1 LRVIWKNRAV
11 TERKKRI
18 VRSWNRALPD
28 AGMDTLKII
37 PLGGLGEFGL
47 NMMLLEYGDA
57 AVAIDCG
64 LMFPGAD
71 LLGIDLV
78 IPDVSYLIERRDK
91 LKAIVLTHAH
101 EDHVG
106 ALPFI
111 LEHFNVPIF
120 GTRLTLG
127 LLANKLRE
135 HDLEDTVDVR
145 QITAG
150 APWDIAPFRI
160 EGIRVTH
167 SLMDCLALAVETPI
181 GTVIHTGDFKIDNT
195 PMEGEMFDFQRFAAY
210 GERGVLLLLSD
221 STNVERTGHTPS
233 EREVGSN
240 LEQIIQSSTGKVLV
254 STFSSSIPRIQ
265 QVVEISERS
274 DRRVVLS
281 GRSMIRNSQVAAE
294 LGYLHLPRNAM
305 TESDRWQDL
314 PESRLTFLTTGSQ
327 GEPLSALHRIA
338 LNDHKNI
345 KITPGDTVIL
355 SSKFIPGNEKTI
367 SNLIDH
373 LYRRGA
379 EVHYEKVSEI
389 HVSGHASQEEL
400 KIMLQL
406 TRPRYFVPI
415 HGEYRHLVRHR
426 RLAQEVGIPAE
437 NCFILE
443 DGDVL
448 ELSAQSAQKTTS
460 IQVGKVFVDGKGVG
474 DVGDIVIR
482 DRRHLSEDGM
492 VLAVM
497 AIHQQSGELVAGPDM
512 ISRGFMSAEE
522 SEEVLEHAK
531 KVVLET
537 LGAMNRETRTD
548 PAELKEEVRRALR
561 RFFRKKLERHPV
573 VLPYII
579 ET

>member
-1 LRVIWKNRAV
+1 
-11 TERKKRI
+11 
-18 VRSWNRALPD
+18 
-28 AGMDTLKII
+28 
-37 PLGGLGEFGL
+37 
-47 NMMLLEYGDA
+47 
-57 AVAIDCG
+57 
-64 LMFPGAD
+64 
-71 LLGIDLV
+71 
-78 IPDVSYLIERRDK
+78 
-91 LKAIVLTHAH
+91 
-101 EDHVG
+101 
-106 ALPFI
+106 
-111 LEHFNVPIF
+111 
-120 GTRLTLG
+120 
-127 LLANKLRE
+127 
-135 HDLEDTVDVR
+135 
-145 QITAG
+145 
-150 APWDIAPFRI
+150 
-160 EGIRVTH
+160 
-167 SLMDCLALAVETPI
+167 
-181 GTVIHTGDFKIDNT
+181 
-195 PMEGEMFDFQRFAAY
+195 MEGEMFDFQRFAAY
-210 GERGVLLLLSD
+210 GEKGVLLLLSD
-221 STNVERTGHTPS
+221 STNVERPGHTPS
-233 EREVGSN
+233 EREVGTN

-265 QVVEISERS
+265 QVVDISQRC
-274 DRRVVLS
+274 DRRIVLS
-281 GRSMIRNSQVAAE
+281 GRSMIRNSQVASE
-294 LGYLHLPRNAM
+294 LGYLNLPRSAM

-314 PESRLTFLTTGSQ
+314 AADRLTFLTTGSQ
-327 GEPLSALHRIA
+327 GEPLSALHRVA
-338 LNDHKNI
+338 LNDHKTI
-345 KITPGDTVIL
+345 KIDPGDTVIL
-355 SSKFIPGNEKTI
+355 SSKFIPGNERTI

-406 TRPRYFVPI
+406 TRPRYFVPV

-426 RLAQEVGIPAE
+426 RLAQEVGIPEA

-448 ELSAQSAQKTTS
+448 ELTANSAQKITP

-497 AIHQQSGELVAGPDM
+497 AIHQQTGELVAGPDL
-512 ISRGFMSAEE
+512 ISRGFMRVEE

-537 LGAMNRETRTD
+537 LSGMNRETRTD
-548 PAELKEEVRRALR
+548 PAELKEEVRKALR

>member
-1 LRVIWKNRAV
+1 
-11 TERKKRI
+11 
-18 VRSWNRALPD
+18 
-28 AGMDTLKII
+28 
-37 PLGGLGEFGL
+37 
-47 NMMLLEYGDA
+47 MMLLEYGDA
-57 AVAIDCG
+57 AIAIDCG

-78 IPDVSYLIERRDK
+78 IPDVSYLLEKKDK

-106 ALPFI
+106 ALPY
-111 LEHFNVPIF
+111 LLDQLSVPIF

-127 LLANKLRE
+127 LINNKLRE
-135 HDLEDTVDVR
+135 HDLDDVVDAREV
-145 QITAG
+145 TAG
-150 APWDIAPFRI
+150 RPWKIAPFEI

-167 SLMDCLALAVETPI
+167 SLIDCLAFAIETPI

-210 GERGVLLLLSD
+210 GEKGVLLLLSD
-221 STNVERTGHTPS
+221 STNVERAGYTPS
-233 EREVGSN
+233 EREVGRS
-240 LEQIIQSSTGKVLV
+240 LQQIFQESSGKILV

-265 QVVEISERS
+265 QVVDISES
-274 DRRVVLS
+274 CNRRVILS
-281 GRSMIRNSQVAAE
+281 GRSMIRNSQVASE
-294 LGYLHLPRNAM
+294 LGYLRLPRSFM
-305 TESDRWQDL
+305 TENERWHAL
-314 PESRLTFLTTGSQ
+314 PPERLTFLTTGSQ
-327 GEPLSALHRIA
+327 GEPLSVLHRVA
-338 LNDHKNI
+338 LDDHKSI
-345 KITPGDTVIL
+345 KIEPGDTVIL

-367 SNLIDH
+367 SNLINH

-400 KIMLQL
+400 KTMLQL
-406 TRPRYFVPI
+406 TRPRYFVPV

-426 RLAQEVGIPAE
+426 KLAQDVGLPE
-437 NCFILE
+437 DHCFILE

-448 ELSAQSAQKTTS
+448 EITATSAKKAQS
-460 IQVGKVFVDGKGVG
+460 IQAGRVFIDGKGVG
-474 DVGDIVIR
+474 DVGDVVIR

-497 AIHQQSGELVAGPDM
+497 AIHQQSGEIVAGPDL
-512 ISRGFMSAEE
+512 ISRGFMRDEE
-522 SEEVLEHAK
+522 GEEILEQARQ
-531 KVVLET
+531 VVLDT
-537 LGAMNRETRTD
+537 LAGINRETRTD
-548 PAELKEEVRRALR
+548 PAELQEEVRKSLR
-561 RFFRKKLERHPV
+561 RYFRKKLERRPV

>member
-1 LRVIWKNRAV
+1 MEPLR
-11 TERKKRI
+11 
-18 VRSWNRALPD
+18 
-28 AGMDTLKII
+28 II

-47 NMMLLEYGDA
+47 NMMLIEYGEA

-78 IPDVSYLIERRDK
+78 VPDVSYLLERK
-91 LKAIVLTHAH
+91 NYLKAIILTHAH

-106 ALPFI
+106 ALPYI
-111 LEHFNVPIF
+111 LKHLSVPIF

-127 LLANKLRE
+127 LLASKLEE
-135 HDLEDTVDVR
+135 HDLDDTADVR
-145 QITAG
+145 EITAG
-150 APWDIAPFRI
+150 KPWDIAPFRI

-167 SLMDCLALAVETPI
+167 SLMDCLALAIETPL

-210 GERGVLLLLSD
+210 GEKGVLLLLSD
-221 STNVERTGHTPS
+221 STNVERPGYTPS
-233 EREVGSN
+233 EREVGRN
-240 LEQIIQSSTGKVLV
+240 LEQIFQESSGKILV

-265 QVVEISERS
+265 QVVDISERCG
-274 DRRVVLS
+274 RRVVLS
-281 GRSMIRNSQVAAE
+281 GRSMIRNSQIASD
-294 LGYLHLPRNAM
+294 LGYLRLPRNFM
-305 TESDRWQDL
+305 TESERWHDL
-314 PESRLTFLTTGSQ
+314 PSAELTFLTTGSQ
-327 GEPLSALHRIA
+327 GEPLSVLHRVA
-338 LNDHKNI
+338 LDDHKTI
-345 KITPGDTVIL
+345 KIEPGDTVIL

-367 SNLIDH
+367 SNLINH

-400 KIMLQL
+400 KTMLQL

-415 HGEYRHLVRHR
+415 HGEYRHLVKHR
-426 RLAQEVGIPAE
+426 RLAQDVGVPEE

-448 ELSAQSAQKTTS
+448 ELTADGAHK
-460 IQVGKVFVDGKGVG
+460 IEPVQVGKVFVDGKGVG
-474 DVGDIVIR
+474 DVGDVVIR

-497 AIHQQSGELVAGPDM
+497 AIHQQSGELVAGPDL
-512 ISRGFMSAEE
+512 ISRGFMGDQF
-522 SEEVLEHAK
+522 SEEVLEQAR

-537 LGAMNRETRTD
+537 LSGMNRETRAD
-548 PAELKEEVRRALR
+548 SGELKEEVRKSLR
-561 RFFRKKLERHPV
+561 RYFRKRLERHPV

>member
-1 LRVIWKNRAV
+1 MH
-11 TERKKRI
+11 
-18 VRSWNRALPD
+18 P
-28 AGMDTLKII
+28 LKII

-47 NMMLLEYGDA
+47 NMMLIEYGDA
-57 AVAIDCG
+57 AIAVDCG
-64 LMFPGAD
+64 LMFPDAN

-78 IPDVSYLIERRDK
+78 IPDVSYLLNDSDK

-106 ALPFI
+106 ALPYI
-111 LEHFNVPIF
+111 LKHLDVPIY

-127 LLANKLRE
+127 LLANKLKE
-135 HDLEDTVDVR
+135 HDLEDSADIHE
-145 QITAG
+145 ITAG
-150 APWDIAPFRI
+150 EPWDIAPFRV

-167 SLMDCLALAVETPI
+167 SLMDCLALAIETPV
-181 GTVIHTGDFKIDNT
+181 GTIIHTGDFKIDNT

-210 GERGVLLLLSD
+210 GEKGVLLLLSD
-221 STNVERTGHTPS
+221 STNVERPGYTPS
-233 EREVGSN
+233 EREVAPQ
-240 LEQIIQSSTGKVLV
+240 LEQIFQHSTGKVLV

-265 QVVEISERS
+265 QILDISERC

-281 GRSMIRNSQVAAE
+281 GRSMIRNSQVAAD
-294 LGYLHLPRNAM
+294 LGYLHLPRSFM
-305 TESDRWQDL
+305 TESERWHDL
-314 PESRLTFLTTGSQ
+314 PAERLTFLTTGSQ

-338 LNDHKNI
+338 LDDHKTI
-345 KITPGDTVIL
+345 KVEPGDTVIL

-367 SNLIDH
+367 SNLINH

-379 EVHYEKVSEI
+379 QVHYEKVSEI

-400 KIMLQL
+400 KTMLQL

-426 RLAQEVGIPAE
+426 QLAQDVGLPE
-437 NCFILE
+437 ESCFILE

-448 ELSAQSAQKTTS
+448 ELTVNSAKKITPV
-460 IQVGKVFVDGKGVG
+460 QVGRVFVDGKGVG
-474 DVGDIVIR
+474 DVGDVVIR
-482 DRRHLSEDGM
+482 DRRHLSEGGM
-492 VLAVM
+492 VLVVM
-497 AIHQQSGELVAGPDM
+497 AIHQQSGELVAGPEL
-512 ISRGFMSAEE
+512 ISRGFMLAEE
-522 SEEVLEHAK
+522 SEEVLESAK
-531 KVVLET
+531 TEVMAT
-537 LGAMNRETRTD
+537 LNNMNRETRTD
-548 PAELKEEVRRALR
+548 PAELKEEVRKTLR

>member
-1 LRVIWKNRAV
+1 MEPLR
-11 TERKKRI
+11 
-18 VRSWNRALPD
+18 
-28 AGMDTLKII
+28 II

-47 NMMLLEYGDA
+47 NMMLIEYGEA

-78 IPDVSYLIERRDK
+78 VPDVNYLLEHKEK
-91 LKAIVLTHAH
+91 LKAIILTHAH
-101 EDHVG
+101 EDHIG
-106 ALPFI
+106 ALPYI
-111 LEHFNVPIF
+111 LKHLSAPIF

-127 LLANKLRE
+127 LLASKLEE
-135 HDLEDTVDVR
+135 HDLEDQADIHE
-145 QITAG
+145 ITAG
-150 APWDIAPFRI
+150 APWEIAPFRI
-160 EGIRVTH
+160 EGMRVTH

-181 GTVIHTGDFKIDNT
+181 VTVIHTGDFKIDNT

-210 GERGVLLLLSD
+210 GEKGVLLLLSD
-221 STNVERTGHTPS
+221 STNVERPGYTPS
-233 EREVGSN
+233 EREVGRN
-240 LEQIIQSSTGKVLV
+240 LEQIFQESTGKVLV

-265 QVVEISERS
+265 QVVDISERLG
-274 DRRVVLS
+274 RRMVLS
-281 GRSMIRNSQVAAE
+281 GRSMIRNGQIASD
-294 LGYLHLPRNAM
+294 LGYLRLPRSFM
-305 TESDRWQDL
+305 TENERWQEL
-314 PESRLTFLTTGSQ
+314 RSEQLTFLTTGSQ
-327 GEPLSALHRIA
+327 GEPLSVLHRVA
-338 LNDHKNI
+338 LDDHKTI
-345 KITPGDTVIL
+345 KLEPGDTVIL

-367 SNLIDH
+367 SNLINH

-400 KIMLQL
+400 KTMLQL

-426 RLAQEVGIPAE
+426 RLAQDVGVLE
-437 NCFILE
+437 KNCFILE

-448 ELSAQSAQKTTS
+448 ELTAHGARKTKPV
-460 IQVGKVFVDGKGVG
+460 QVGRVFVDGKGVG
-474 DVGDIVIR
+474 DVGDVVIR

-497 AIHQQSGELVAGPDM
+497 AIHQQSGELVAGPDL
-512 ISRGFMSAEE
+512 ISRGFMGDEYGEE
-522 SEEVLEHAK
+522 ILEQAR

-537 LGAMNRETRTD
+537 LGGMNRETRTD
-548 PAELKEEVRRALR
+548 PAELQEEVRKSLR
-561 RFFRKKLERHPV
+561 RYFRKRLERHPV

>member
-1 LRVIWKNRAV
+1 MEPLR
-11 TERKKRI
+11 
-18 VRSWNRALPD
+18 
-28 AGMDTLKII
+28 II

-47 NMMLLEYGDA
+47 NMMLLEHGDSA
-57 AVAIDCG
+57 IAIDCG

-78 IPDVSYLIERRDK
+78 IPDVNYLLERQNK

-101 EDHVG
+101 EDHIG
-106 ALPFI
+106 ALPYI
-111 LEHFNVPIF
+111 LKHLSVPIF

-127 LLANKLRE
+127 LLANKLKE
-135 HDLEDTVDVR
+135 HDLDDTADIR
-145 QITAG
+145 EITAG
-150 APWDIAPFRI
+150 QPWDIAPFRI

-167 SLMDCLALAVETPI
+167 SLMDCLALAIETPM

-210 GERGVLLLLSD
+210 GEKGVLLLLSD
-221 STNVERTGHTPS
+221 STNVERSGYTPS
-233 EREVGSN
+233 EREVGGN
-240 LEQIIQSSTGKVLV
+240 LEQIIQHSTGKVLV

-265 QVVEISERS
+265 QVIDISERS
-274 DRRVVLS
+274 GRRVVLS
-281 GRSMIRNSQVAAE
+281 GRSMIRNSQVASE
-294 LGYLHLPRNAM
+294 LGYLHLPRNFM
-305 TESDRWQDL
+305 TENERWHDL
-314 PESRLTFLTTGSQ
+314 PSHQLTFLTTGSQ
-327 GEPLSALHRIA
+327 GEPLSVLHRVA
-338 LNDHKNI
+338 LDDHKTI
-345 KITPGDTVIL
+345 KVAPGDTVIL

-367 SNLIDH
+367 SNLINH

-400 KIMLQL
+400 KTMLQL

-426 RLAQEVGIPAE
+426 RLAQDVGLPEE

-448 ELSAQSAQKTTS
+448 ELTAHGAHKVEP
-460 IQVGKVFVDGKGVG
+460 IRVGRVFVDGKGVG
-474 DVGDIVIR
+474 DVGDVVIR

-497 AIHQQSGELVAGPDM
+497 AIHQQSGELVAGPDL
-512 ISRGFMSAEE
+512 ISRGFMREE
-522 SEEVLEHAK
+522 EGEEILEQAR

-537 LGAMNRETRTD
+537 LSEINRETRTD
-548 PAELKEEVRRALR
+548 PAELQEEVRKALR
-561 RFFRKKLERHPV
+561 RYFRKRLERHPV

>member
-1 LRVIWKNRAV
+1 
-11 TERKKRI
+11 
-18 VRSWNRALPD
+18 
-28 AGMDTLKII
+28 MDTLKII

-47 NMMLLEYGDA
+47 NMMLVEYGDSA
-57 AVAIDCG
+57 IAIDCG

-78 IPDVSYLIERRDK
+78 IPDVSYLIEHRDK

-106 ALPFI
+106 ALPYI

-150 APWDIAPFRI
+150 APWDVAPFRI

-167 SLMDCLALAVETPI
+167 SLMDCLALAVETPV

-210 GERGVLLLLSD
+210 GEKGVLLLLSD
-221 STNVERTGHTPS
+221 STNVERAGHTPS

-240 LEQIIQSSTGKVLV
+240 LEQIIQSSSGKVLV

-265 QVVEISERS
+265 QVVDISARC

-294 LGYLHLPRNAM
+294 LGYLDLPRSAM
-305 TESDRWQDL
+305 TENDRWQDL

-327 GEPLSALHRIA
+327 GEPLSALHRVA
-338 LNDHKNI
+338 LNDHKSI

-367 SNLIDH
+367 ANLIDH

-379 EVHYEKVSEI
+379 DVHYEKVSEI

-448 ELSAQSAQKTTS
+448 ELTAQGAQKTTP

-497 AIHQQSGELVAGPDM
+497 AIHQQSGDLVAGPDM
-512 ISRGFMSAEE
+512 ISRGFMRAEE

-537 LGAMNRETRTD
+537 LNGMNRETRTD

>member
-1 LRVIWKNRAV
+1 
-11 TERKKRI
+11 
-18 VRSWNRALPD
+18 
-28 AGMDTLKII
+28 MDNLKII

-47 NMMLLEYGDA
+47 NMMLIEYGDA
-57 AVAIDCG
+57 AIAIDCG

-106 ALPFI
+106 ALPYV
-111 LEHFNVPIF
+111 LEHFDVPIY

-150 APWDIAPFRI
+150 EPWDVGPFRI

-210 GERGVLLLLSD
+210 GEKGVLLLLSD
-221 STNVERTGHTPS
+221 STNVERPGHTPS
-233 EREVGSN
+233 EREVGTN

-265 QVVEISERS
+265 QVVDISQRC
-274 DRRVVLS
+274 DRRIVLS
-281 GRSMIRNSQVAAE
+281 GRSMIRNSQVASE
-294 LGYLHLPRNAM
+294 LGYLNLPRSAM

-314 PESRLTFLTTGSQ
+314 AADRLTFLTTGSQ
-327 GEPLSALHRIA
+327 GEPLSALHRVA
-338 LNDHKNI
+338 LNDHKTI
-345 KITPGDTVIL
+345 KIDPGDTVIL
-355 SSKFIPGNEKTI
+355 SSKFIPGNERTI

-406 TRPRYFVPI
+406 TRPRYFVPV

-426 RLAQEVGIPAE
+426 RLAQEVGIPEA

-448 ELSAQSAQKTTS
+448 ELTANSAQKITP

-497 AIHQQSGELVAGPDM
+497 AIHQQTGELVAGPDL
-512 ISRGFMSAEE
+512 ISRGFMRVEE

-537 LGAMNRETRTD
+537 LSGMNRETRTD
-548 PAELKEEVRRALR
+548 PAELKEEVRKALR

>member
-1 LRVIWKNRAV
+1 
-11 TERKKRI
+11 
-18 VRSWNRALPD
+18 
-28 AGMDTLKII
+28 MDTLKII

-57 AVAIDCG
+57 AIAIDCG
-64 LMFPGAD
+64 LMFPSAD

-106 ALPFI
+106 ALPYI
-111 LEHFNVPIF
+111 LEHFDVPIF

-127 LLANKLRE
+127 LLANRLRE
-135 HDLEDTVDVR
+135 HDLEETVDVR

-150 APWDIAPFRI
+150 VPWDVAPFRI

-167 SLMDCLALAVETPI
+167 SLMDCLALAIETPI

-210 GERGVLLLLSD
+210 GEKGVLLLLSD

-233 EREVGSN
+233 EREVGTN
-240 LEQIIQSSTGKVLV
+240 LEQIIQSSKGKVLV
-254 STFSSSIPRIQ
+254 STFASSIPRIQ
-265 QVVEISERS
+265 QVVDISSRC

-281 GRSMIRNSQVAAE
+281 GRSMIRNSQVASE
-294 LGYLHLPRNAM
+294 LGYLQLPRNAM
-305 TESDRWQDL
+305 TESDRWQDQ
-314 PESRLTFLTTGSQ
+314 PADRLTFLTTGSQ
-327 GEPLSALHRIA
+327 GEPLSALHRVA
-338 LNDHKNI
+338 LNDHKTI
-345 KITPGDTVIL
+345 KIDQGDTVIL

-367 SNLIDH
+367 SNLINH

-426 RLAQEVGIPAE
+426 RLAQDVGIPQE

-448 ELSAQSAQKTTS
+448 ELTANNAQKTS
-460 IQVGKVFVDGKGVG
+460 PIQVGKVFVDGRGVG

-482 DRRHLSEDGM
+482 DRRHLSEGGM

-497 AIHQQSGELVAGPDM
+497 AIHQQSGELVAGPDLV
-512 ISRGFMSAEE
+512 SRGFMSAEE

-531 KVVLET
+531 KIVVET
-537 LGAMNRETRTD
+537 LNGMNREARTD
-548 PAELKEEVRRALR
+548 PAELKEEVRKALR
-561 RFFRKKLERHPV
+561 RFFRKNFARHPV
-573 VLPYII
+573 VLPYVI

>member
-1 LRVIWKNRAV
+1 M
-11 TERKKRI
+11 E
-18 VRSWNRALPD
+18 P
-28 AGMDTLKII
+28 LKII

-47 NMMLLEYGDA
+47 NMMLIEYCDA
-57 AVAIDCG
+57 AIAVDCG
-64 LMFPGAD
+64 LMFPDAN

-78 IPDVSYLIERRDK
+78 IPDVSYLLEHQNK

-106 ALPFI
+106 ALPYI
-111 LEHFNVPIF
+111 LKHLDAPIY

-127 LLANKLRE
+127 LLANKLKE
-135 HDLEDTVDVR
+135 HDLEDSADIHE
-145 QITAG
+145 ITAG
-150 APWDIAPFRI
+150 APWEIAPFKI

-167 SLMDCLALAVETPI
+167 SLMDCLALAVQTPV

-210 GERGVLLLLSD
+210 GEKGVLLLMSD
-221 STNVERTGHTPS
+221 STNVERSGYTPS

-240 LEQIIQSSTGKVLV
+240 LEQIIQKSTRKVLV

-265 QVVEISERS
+265 QVIDVSERCG
-274 DRRVVLS
+274 RRVVLS
-281 GRSMIRNSQVAAE
+281 VRSMIRNSQVAAD
-294 LGYLHLPRNAM
+294 LGYLRLPRNFM
-305 TESDRWQDL
+305 TETERWQDL
-314 PESRLTFLTTGSQ
+314 PADSLTFLTTGSQ
-327 GEPLSALHRIA
+327 GEPLSVLHRVA
-338 LNDHKNI
+338 LDDHKTL
-345 KITPGDTVIL
+345 KIEPGDTVIL

-367 SNLIDH
+367 GNLIDH

-379 EVHYEKVSEI
+379 EVHYERVSEI

-400 KIMLQL
+400 KTMLQL

-426 RLAQEVGIPAE
+426 RLAQDVGVPE
-437 NCFILE
+437 GNCFILE

-448 ELSAQSAQKTTS
+448 ELTAHSEQKIKP
-460 IQVGKVFVDGKGVG
+460 IQVGRVFVDGKGVG

-497 AIHQQSGELVAGPDM
+497 GIHQQSGELVSGPDL
-512 ISRGFMSAEE
+512 ISRGFMGAEE

-537 LGAMNRETRTD
+537 LNGMNRESRTD
-548 PAELKEEVRRALR
+548 PAEVKEEVRKALR

>member
-1 LRVIWKNRAV
+1 MHPLR
-11 TERKKRI
+11 
-18 VRSWNRALPD
+18 
-28 AGMDTLKII
+28 II

-47 NMMLLEYGDA
+47 NMMLIEYGDA
-57 AVAIDCG
+57 AVAVDCG

-78 IPDVSYLIERRDK
+78 VPDVSYLLERKDY
-91 LKAIVLTHAH
+91 LKAIILTHAH

-106 ALPFI
+106 ALPYI
-111 LEHFNVPIF
+111 LKHLAVPIF
-120 GTRLTLG
+120 GTCLTLG
-127 LLANKLRE
+127 LLANKLEE
-135 HDLEDTVDVR
+135 HDLDDTADVR
-145 QITAG
+145 EITAG
-150 APWDIAPFRI
+150 KPWEVAPFRI

-167 SLMDCLALAVETPI
+167 SLMDCLALAVETPL

-210 GERGVLLLLSD
+210 GEKGVLLLLSD
-221 STNVERTGHTPS
+221 STNVERPGYTPS
-233 EREVGSN
+233 EREVGRN
-240 LEQIIQSSTGKVLV
+240 LEQIFQESAGKILV

-265 QVVEISERS
+265 QVVDISERCG
-274 DRRVVLS
+274 RRVVLS
-281 GRSMIRNSQVAAE
+281 GRSMIRNGQIASD
-294 LGYLHLPRNAM
+294 LGYLRLPRNFM
-305 TESDRWQDL
+305 TESERWHEIPSAQ
-314 PESRLTFLTTGSQ
+314 LTFLTTGSQ
-327 GEPLSALHRIA
+327 GEPLSVLHRVA
-338 LNDHKNI
+338 LNDHKTI
-345 KITPGDTVIL
+345 KIDPGDTVIL

-367 SNLIDH
+367 SNLINH

-400 KIMLQL
+400 KTMLQL

-415 HGEYRHLVRHR
+415 HGEYRHLVKHR
-426 RLAQEVGIPAE
+426 RLAQDVGVPEE

-448 ELSAQSAQKTTS
+448 ELTAHSAQK
-460 IQVGKVFVDGKGVG
+460 IKPVQVGRVFVDGKGVG
-474 DVGDIVIR
+474 DVGDVVIR

-497 AIHQQSGELVAGPDM
+497 AIHQQSGELVAGPDL
-512 ISRGFMSAEE
+512 ISRGFMGDQF
-522 SEEVLEHAK
+522 SEEVLEQAR

-537 LGAMNRETRTD
+537 LSGMNRETRAD
-548 PAELKEEVRRALR
+548 PGELKEEVRKSLR
-561 RFFRKKLERHPV
+561 RYFRKRLERHPV

>member
-1 LRVIWKNRAV
+1 MKPLRV
-11 TERKKRI
+11 
-18 VRSWNRALPD
+18 
-28 AGMDTLKII
+28 I

-47 NMMLLEYGDA
+47 NMMVLEYGDA
-57 AVAIDCG
+57 LIAIDCG
-64 LMFPGAD
+64 VMFPGAD

-78 IPDVSYLIERRDK
+78 IPDVGYLIEKKDK
-91 LKAIVLTHAH
+91 LKAILLTHAH

-111 LEHFNVPIF
+111 LNHFSVPIF

-127 LLANKLRE
+127 LINSKLRE
-135 HDLEDTVDVR
+135 HDLDGTVEVR
-145 QITAG
+145 EITAG
-150 APWDIAPFRI
+150 APWDIGPFRL

-167 SLMDCLALAVETPI
+167 SLMDCLAFAIESPL

-210 GERGVLLLLSD
+210 GEKGVLLLLSD
-221 STNVERTGHTPS
+221 STNVERPGYTAS
-233 EREVGSN
+233 ERAVGRN
-240 LEQIIQSSTGKVLV
+240 LEQIFQESTGKVLV

-265 QVVEISERS
+265 QVVDISEGCG
-274 DRRVVLS
+274 RRVVLS
-281 GRSMIRNSQVAAE
+281 GRSMIRNSQIASE
-294 LGYLHLPRNAM
+294 LGYLRLPRNFM
-305 TESDRWQDL
+305 IETERWHDL
-314 PESRLTFLTTGSQ
+314 PPDKLALITTGSQ
-327 GEPLSALHRIA
+327 GEPLSVLHRLA
-338 LNDHKNI
+338 LDDHKSI
-345 KITPGDTVIL
+345 KIEPGDTVIL

-367 SNLIDH
+367 SNLINH

-379 EVHYEKVSEI
+379 QVHYEKVSEI

-400 KIMLQL
+400 KTMLQL

-426 RLAQEVGIPAE
+426 KLAQDVGVPE
-437 NCFILE
+437 EHCFILE

-448 ELSAQSAQKTTS
+448 ELTATSAKKTEPVP
-460 IQVGKVFVDGKGVG
+460 VGRVFVDGKGVG

-482 DRRHLSEDGM
+482 DRRHLSADGM

-497 AIHQQSGELVAGPDM
+497 AIHQQSGEIVAGPDL
-512 ISRGFMSAEE
+512 ISRGFMRDELGEE
-522 SEEVLEHAK
+522 ILEQARR
-531 KVVLET
+531 VVVDT
-537 LGAMNRETRTD
+537 LSGMNRETRTD
-548 PAELKEEVRRALR
+548 PGELQEEIRKALR
-561 RFFRKKLERHPV
+561 RYFRKRLERYPV

>member
-1 LRVIWKNRAV
+1 
-11 TERKKRI
+11 
-18 VRSWNRALPD
+18 
-28 AGMDTLKII
+28 MDMLKII

-47 NMMLLEYGDA
+47 NMMLIEYGDA
-57 AVAIDCG
+57 AIAVDCG
-64 LMFPGAD
+64 LMFPSAD

-78 IPDVSYLIERRDK
+78 IPDVSYLLERRDK
-91 LKAIVLTHAH
+91 LKAVVLTHAH

-106 ALPFI
+106 ALPYI
-111 LEHFNVPIF
+111 LEHFDVPIF

-145 QITAG
+145 EITAG
-150 APWDIAPFRI
+150 VPWNIAPFRI

-167 SLMDCLALAVETPI
+167 SLVDCLALAIETPI

-210 GERGVLLLLSD
+210 GEKGVLLLLSD
-221 STNVERTGHTPS
+221 STNVERSGHTPS

-240 LEQIIQSSTGKVLV
+240 LEQIIRSSSGKVLV

-265 QVVEISERS
+265 QVVEISGRCE
-274 DRRVVLS
+274 RRVVLS

-294 LGYLHLPRNAM
+294 LGYLQLPRNVM
-305 TESDRWQDL
+305 IESEHWEDL
-314 PESRLTFLTTGSQ
+314 PADRLTLLTTGSQ
-327 GEPLSALHRIA
+327 GEPLSVLHRVA
-338 LNDHKNI
+338 LNDHKTI
-345 KITPGDTVIL
+345 KIERGDTVIL

-367 SNLIDH
+367 GNLINH

-426 RLAQEVGIPAE
+426 RLAQEVGIPEA

-448 ELSAQSAQKTTS
+448 ELTANSAQRTNPV
-460 IQVGKVFVDGKGVG
+460 QVGKVFVDGKGVG

-497 AIHQQSGELVAGPDM
+497 AIHQQSGEIVAGPDLV
-512 ISRGFMSAEE
+512 SRGFMSTEE

-537 LGAMNRETRTD
+537 LNGMNRETRTD
-548 PAELKEEVRRALR
+548 PAELKEEVRKALR
-561 RFFRKKLERHPV
+561 RFFRKKLERRPV